1 MPELFPPLLT
11 VSELT
16 RHIRSNLEQQFPS
29 VWVEGEISNLRCPS
43 SGHQYFTLKDKAS
56 QIRAV
61 LFRSQAERLKFTL
74 QDGLEVLV
82 FGRLTVYEP
91 RGDYQLLLDAVEL
104 DMLSFSS
111 HKIYGPKGIGALHVA
126 FRQLKSKLESEG
138 IFQDSRKRTL
148 PAFPERIGVVT
159 SPVGAALH
167 DLLTIMHR
175 RWPLAR
181 VLIAPVSVQGGVAAG
196 QVAAAI
202 QMFNHLS
209 PQFGKVE
216 VLIVGRG
223 GGSIEDLWAFNE
235 EQVVRAIADSRIP
248 IVSAVGHETDVTL
261 ADLAADFRAPTPSAA
276 AELVVP
282 DCMLVKAQVRQH
294 RIRLERAFKSLV
306 SALTVR
312 IQQMS
317 QRLPEPRLIIGHFV
331 QRVDELER
339 QLYRKVKHGYRNI
352 QLLLFQH
359 QSAIW
364 EANPLSTIQREQG
377 RLTEINRHMVQG
389 MQNSILLGRHQLTL
403 LISQLHQLSP
413 LAVLA
418 RGYAIVKDFRSG
430 KVLKKSTDT
439 MVGAEVH
446 ATLSEGELV
455 CRVQKI
461 HSQK

>member
-1 MPELFPPLLT
+1 VPELFPPLLT

-61 LFRSQAERLKFTL
+61 LFRSQSERLKFGL

-91 RGDYQLLLDAVEL
+91 RGDYQLLLEAVE
-104 DMLSFSS
+104 
-111 HKIYGPKGIGALHVA
+111 PKGIGALQLA
-126 FRQLKSKLESEG
+126 FRQLKSKLEAEG
-138 IFQDSRKRTL
+138 IFQDSRKRPL

-181 VLIAPVSVQGGVAAG
+181 VLIAPVSVQGRVAAG

-352 QLLLFQH
+352 QLLLLQH

-377 RLTEINRHMVQG
+377 RLTELNRHMVQG
-389 MQNSILLGRHQLTL
+389 MQNSILLGRHQLKL
-403 LISQLHQLSP
+403 SISQLHQLSP

-461 HSQK
+461 HPQK

>member
-1 MPELFPPLLT
+1 MSELFPPLLT

-16 RHIRSNLEQQFPS
+16 RHIRSNLEHQFPS

-43 SGHQYFTLKDKAS
+43 SGHQYFTLKDQAS

-61 LFRSQAERLKFTL
+61 LFRSQAERLKFGL

-91 RGDYQLLLDAVEL
+91 RGDYQLLLEAVE
-104 DMLSFSS
+104 
-111 HKIYGPKGIGALHVA
+111 PKGMGALQLA
-126 FRQLKSKLESEG
+126 FLQLKSKLEAEG
-138 IFQDSRKRTL
+138 LFQDSRKRTL

-181 VLIAPVSVQGGVAAG
+181 ILIAPVAVQGGVAAG

-202 QMFNHLS
+202 QMFNQLS
-209 PQFGKVE
+209 PQFGKVD

-282 DCMLVKAQVRQH
+282 DSMLVKAQVRQH
-294 RIRLERAFKSLV
+294 RIRLERSFKSLV
-306 SALTVR
+306 AALTVR
-312 IQQMS
+312 IQQIS

-339 QLYRKVKHGYRNI
+339 QLYRKVKHGCRNI
-352 QLLLFQH
+352 QLLLLQH

-377 RLTEINRHMVQG
+377 RLTELNRHMVQRI
-389 MQNSILLGRHQLTL
+389 QNSILLGRHQLKL
-403 LISQLHQLSP
+403 SISQLHQLSP
-413 LAVLA
+413 LAVLS
-418 RGYAIVKDFRSG
+418 RGYAIVKDLRSG

-461 HSQK
+461 HEQK

>member
-1 MPELFPPLLT
+1 
-11 VSELT
+11 
-16 RHIRSNLEQQFPS
+16 

-43 SGHQYFTLKDKAS
+43 SGHQYFTLKDQAS

-61 LFRSQAERLKFTL
+61 LFRSQAERLKFGL

-91 RGDYQLLLDAVEL
+91 RGDYQLLLEAVE
-104 DMLSFSS
+104 
-111 HKIYGPKGIGALHVA
+111 PKGMGALQLA
-126 FRQLKSKLESEG
+126 FLQLKSKLEAEG

-196 QVAAAI
+196 QVAGAI

-209 PQFGKVE
+209 PQFGKVD

-282 DCMLVKAQVRQH
+282 DSMLVKAQVRQH

-306 SALTVR
+306 AALTVR
-312 IQQMS
+312 IQQIS

-352 QLLLFQH
+352 QLLLLQH

-377 RLTEINRHMVQG
+377 RFGRFSKGLCYCKRPSKWKSPKKINRYDG
-389 MQNSILLGRHQLTL
+389 GSRC
-403 LISQLHQLSP
+403 SCD
-413 LAVLA
+413 
-418 RGYAIVKDFRSG
+418 IVR
-430 KVLKKSTDT
+430 
-439 MVGAEVH
+439 
-446 ATLSEGELV
+446 
-455 CRVQKI
+455 R
-461 HSQK
+461 

>member
-61 LFRSQAERLKFTL
+61 LFRSQSERLKFGL

-91 RGDYQLLLDAVEL
+91 RGDYQLLLEAVE
-104 DMLSFSS
+104 
-111 HKIYGPKGIGALHVA
+111 PKGIGALQLA
-126 FRQLKSKLESEG
+126 FRQLKSKLEAEG

-196 QVAAAI
+196 QIAAAI

-235 EQVVRAIADSRIP
+235 EEVVRAIADSRIP

-282 DCMLVKAQVRQH
+282 DYMLVKAQVRQH

-352 QLLLFQH
+352 QLLLLQH

-377 RLTEINRHMVQG
+377 RLTELNRHMVQG

-418 RGYAIVKDFRSG
+418 RGYAIMKDFRSG

-461 HSQK
+461 HPQK

>member
-1 MPELFPPLLT
+1 
-11 VSELT
+11 
-16 RHIRSNLEQQFPS
+16 

-43 SGHQYFTLKDKAS
+43 SGHQYFTLKDQAS

-61 LFRSQAERLKFTL
+61 LFRSQAERLKFGL

-91 RGDYQLLLDAVEL
+91 RGDYQLLLEAVE
-104 DMLSFSS
+104 
-111 HKIYGPKGIGALHVA
+111 PKGMGALQLA
-126 FRQLKSKLESEG
+126 FLQLKSKLEAEG

-196 QVAAAI
+196 QVAGAI

-209 PQFGKVE
+209 PQFGKVD

-248 IVSAVGHETDVTL
+248 IVSA
-261 ADLAADFRAPTPSAA
+261 ADFRAPTPSAA

-282 DCMLVKAQVRQH
+282 DSMLVKAQVRQH

-306 SALTVR
+306 AALTVR
-312 IQQMS
+312 IQQIS

-352 QLLLFQH
+352 QLLLVQH

-377 RLTEINRHMVQG
+377 RLTELNRHMVQG
-389 MQNSILLGRHQLTL
+389 MQNSILLGRHQLKL
-403 LISQLHQLSP
+403 SISQLHQLSP

-418 RGYAIVKDFRSG
+418 RGYAIVKDLRSG

-439 MVGAEVH
+439 MVGADVH

-461 HSQK
+461 HPQK

>member
-1 MPELFPPLLT
+1 VPDLFPPLLT

-16 RHIRSNLEQQFPS
+16 RHIRSNLEHQFPS

-43 SGHQYFTLKDKAS
+43 SGHQYFTLKDQAS

-61 LFRSQAERLKFTL
+61 LFRSQAERL
-74 QDGLEVLV
+74 
-82 FGRLTVYEP
+82 
-91 RGDYQLLLDAVEL
+91 GDYQLLLEAVE
-104 DMLSFSS
+104 
-111 HKIYGPKGIGALHVA
+111 PKGMGALQLA
-126 FRQLKSKLESEG
+126 FLQLKSKLEAEG

-196 QVAAAI
+196 QVAGAI

-209 PQFGKVE
+209 PQFGKVD

-282 DCMLVKAQVRQH
+282 DSMLVKAQVRQH

-306 SALTVR
+306 AALTVR
-312 IQQMS
+312 IQQIS

-352 QLLLFQH
+352 QLLLVQH

-377 RLTEINRHMVQG
+377 RLTELNRHMVQG
-389 MQNSILLGRHQLTL
+389 MQNSILLGRHQLKL
-403 LISQLHQLSP
+403 SISQLHQLSP

-418 RGYAIVKDFRSG
+418 RGYAIVKDLRSG

-439 MVGAEVH
+439 MVGADVH

-461 HSQK
+461 HPQK